1 MASTQESE
9 GRAGEAIEK
18 GNSAT
23 GIGEKRGNNIVPAAA
38 RRKVTAIGTLLFGGK
53 EAAVG
58 SKEGRATRNKSIGG
72 KNPKTLEAVAALKA
86 QQEAD
91 VLKLN
96 SSRGGAAG
104 AASSPNTINGAE
116 GFAHI
121 LTDDDGQS
129 PRRLSAPTD
138 INK

>member
-1 MASTQESE
+1 MDETMASTQESE

-23 GIGEKRGNNIVPAAA
+23 GIGEKRGTNIVPAAA

-58 SKEGRATRNKSIGG
+58 SKEGRATRTKSIGV

-96 SSRGGAAG
+96 SG
-104 AASSPNTINGAE
+104 AASKPNTINGAE
-116 GFAHI
+116 GFA
-121 LTDDDGQS
+121 LFTDDDGQP